1 MHLGRHSHAPVQSV
15 ELGNEEPIMLH
26 DDRQLPTDRRSVSYR
41 WLSGTVL
48 TGMTSIFLI
57 GGALF
62 AALDGQYT
70 FAAVPDASSIA
81 GHGDEGSIL
90 QSAQRKGDRQTKLV
104 TQISD
109 RQTLQ
114 INTMKREGDR
124 DHVKVRPFAFVSSTL
139 DTRKVGEFADRIP
152 PFNPLKLSQ
161 IGSEEVVEATSAG
174 AIYNAKVEGD
184 VTISVLD
191 FPLDSPLINTELSIA
206 EADVEKIIRE
216 EAKFVVDGT
225 VNVASLTTFDPNR
238 FDFGLSNE
246 SDFSKLNVKIETEN
260 VSFIQKSGEV
270 TGVAGLDEVYTIL
283 EEGADLRDILISHG
297 ATDEEAG
304 SVLGTLER
312 QYSRGTPEA
321 GQRLRLALAPVNDGS
336 GRIRPIRISIYSD
349 NYHEFTAALTD
360 MGAFAKAEEPS
371 TIVPSEAF
379 AAAERTTTSGPTPSI
394 YRSLYQTALQQE
406 IPDTV
411 INELVR
417 IYSFDVDFNSKIK
430 PGDTFEVL
438 YNLDNDID
446 DATPEILY
454 TSLTAGGQSL
464 SFYRHRTPDDGVVDY
479 YDRDGKSAKKFLIR
493 KPIAGGSYRSGF
505 GMRRHPILGY
515 RKMHTGVDWA
525 APRGTRILAAG
536 NGKVTKA
543 SWASGYGRRVEIQH
557 ANGYLS
563 TYSHMTGFAKGIK
576 KGARVKQGQ
585 VIGYV
590 GSTGLSTGPHLHYEV
605 KINNRFVNP
614 MRIRLPRGQELDG
627 ENLKRFKHEIA
638 QLRDVMDSQTATTK
652 LAIR

>member
-1 MHLGRHSHAPVQSV
+1 MHLGRHPHAPVQSV
-15 ELGNEEPIMLH
+15 ELGNEEPIVLH

-48 TGMTSIFLI
+48 TGMTSVFLI

-70 FAAVPDASSIA
+70 FAAVPDASIVANNGA
-81 GHGDEGSIL
+81 GGSDT

-104 TQISD
+104 TQVSD

-114 INTMKREGDR
+114 INTLKREGDR

-161 IGSEEVVEATSAG
+161 IGSEEVVETASSD

-225 VNVASLTTFDPNR
+225 VNVASLTTVDPNR
-238 FDFGLSNE
+238 FDFGLANE
-246 SDFSKLNVKIETEN
+246 SDFSKLNIKIETEN

-270 TGVAGLDEVYTIL
+270 TGVAGLDEVYTIF
-283 EEGADLRDILISHG
+283 EEGADLRDILASHG
-297 ATDEEAG
+297 ATEQETA
-304 SVLGTLER
+304 SAIGTLER

-336 GRIRPIRISIYSD
+336 GRIRPIRLSIYSD

-360 MGAFAKAEEPS
+360 MGIFAKAEEPS
-371 TIVPSEAF
+371 AIVPSEAF

-406 IPDTV
+406 IPDAV

-417 IYSFDVDFNSKIK
+417 IYSFDVDFNSRIK

-454 TSLTAGGQSL
+454 TSLTAGGQNL
-464 SFYRHRTPDDGVVDY
+464 SFYRHRTPENGVVDY
-479 YDRDGKSAKKFLIR
+479 YDRNGKSAKKFLIR
-493 KPIAGGSYRSGF
+493 KPIAGGSFRSGF

-525 APRGTRILAAG
+525 APRGTRILASG
-536 NGKVTKA
+536 NGKITKA

-557 ANGYLS
+557 SNGYLS

-576 KGARVKQGQ
+576 KGGRVKQGQ

-638 QLRDVMDSQTATTK
+638 QLRDVMDSQTAATK